1 MYGSHFKLPSEGD
14 VAPENGLRRSINTL
28 SVFIS
33 PNSRGQTYVYQ
44 TQATTKETRGTSF
57 DEIENLRTEVKRLSD
72 IVSKQSD
79 LISCIQKALSEKPN
93 EDKSVDKLD
102 LQTEFNQHKIALS
115 CLERDNMAMES
126 MIKRLEGEVA
136 SLTVTVG
143 HQCNELLL
151 LRNAVRDLYLGAGGE
166 AQSERSSTSPQMRSV
181 SCSELQANCVSHSV
195 SEGNEQRG
203 RVVRS
208 YTSQFSSEDV
218 RTNHNARAPSLLL
231 NLDWSTA
238 RWQLGTGSEVA
249 LMLSMPTTLS
259 SSRSGE
265 AISIPLIESRSVET
279 TSPEETPDP
288 RQLTHNTR
296 HDGNTRNRIPAWH
309 FTSSGFRR
317 FHYSS
322 AFGRRQWFLPLHSL
336 IKTQQFVLSCPWL
349 DDIGLPMYKPRFE
362 AELIDAYLLHELTL
376 SELQTLGVNSELH
389 MVSLR
394 RGLQLMRQLNFDL
407 TRLCRRPISTSCSAL
422 PRSCNNG
429 TTDDLSQ
436 RSLEVPAFMME
447 SAHSTPALRLAQPP
461 TLKSPLSARRS
472 TSVSL
477 DTVCREN
484 TLSQD
489 PTSTCRSPSLSS
501 SLPPPSSLALW
512 TLHRVEAWLCEIELP
527 EYASGLRSSG
537 LHGALL
543 LYEDRFT
550 VETLAALLDIGP
562 ERTLLRRHLSEE
574 FANLLDSSLCHRKQC
589 STDDTTTTVPAL
601 NPSTKLKV
609 NWLELL
615 PSFAIRHMNMKIAL
629 LQGYRESLIFIA
641 ASFATPPVVNNLHQ
655 PLGMLVGK
663 RIQMQSGDVYSMVT
677 GYSIALI
684 TSKHAQ
690 LIERR
695 SSLRRIFDVTGG
707 GNAGGVRYLGSDL
720 LCPLETDFNF
730 KNSSL

>member
-1 MYGSHFKLPSEGD
+1 MVLV
-14 VAPENGLRRSINTL
+14 VAMAEKKHRLTIPGL
-28 SVFIS
+28 
-33 PNSRGQTYVYQ
+33 
-44 TQATTKETRGTSF
+44 
-57 DEIENLRTEVKRLSD
+57 
-72 IVSKQSD
+72 
-79 LISCIQKALSEKPN
+79 
-93 EDKSVDKLD
+93 
-102 LQTEFNQHKIALS
+102 
-115 CLERDNMAMES
+115 
-126 MIKRLEGEVA
+126 
-136 SLTVTVG
+136 
-143 HQCNELLL
+143 
-151 LRNAVRDLYLGAGGE
+151 
-166 AQSERSSTSPQMRSV
+166 
-181 SCSELQANCVSHSV
+181 
-195 SEGNEQRG
+195 
-203 RVVRS
+203 
-208 YTSQFSSEDV
+208 
-218 RTNHNARAPSLLL
+218 
-231 NLDWSTA
+231 
-238 RWQLGTGSEVA
+238 
-249 LMLSMPTTLS
+249 
-259 SSRSGE
+259 
-265 AISIPLIESRSVET
+265 ESRSVET

-336 IKTQQFVLSCPWL
+336 IKTQQFVLSCRGKSWISFLFLPPPSLPAWL

-407 TRLCRRPISTSCSAL
+407 TRLCRCPISTSCSAL

-461 TLKSPLSARRS
+461 TLKSPLSAP
-472 TSVSL
+472 
-477 DTVCREN
+477 REN

-512 TLHRVEAWLCEIELP
+512 TLHRVEAWLCEIELL

-562 ERTLLRRHLSEE
+562 ERTLLRRHLSAE

-589 STDDTTTTVPAL
+589 STDDMTTTVPAL

-629 LQGYRESLIFIA
+629 LQGTERNGEDYGL
-641 ASFATPPVVNNLHQ
+641 TPAIKPEIIQPRRPHLHCGVV
-655 PLGMLVGK
+655 
-663 RIQMQSGDVYSMVT
+663 RD
-677 GYSIALI
+677 A
-684 TSKHAQ
+684 
-690 LIERR
+690 
-695 SSLRRIFDVTGG
+695 FGG
-707 GNAGGVRYLGSDL
+707 
-720 LCPLETDFNF
+720 
-730 KNSSL
+730 